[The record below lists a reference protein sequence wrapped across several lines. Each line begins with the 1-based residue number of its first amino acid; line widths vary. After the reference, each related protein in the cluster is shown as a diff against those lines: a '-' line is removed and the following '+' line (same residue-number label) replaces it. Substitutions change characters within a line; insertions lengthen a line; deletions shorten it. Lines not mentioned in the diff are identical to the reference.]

1 MLITLSIGRP
11 PSANCF
17 PPAPEVPCERVV
29 SYAKSA
35 WADAQGSQSAVA
47 RCSVVKRV
55 ATINQHAEEH
65 IHPIMAEFGLSLP
78 IPITIISGNLFAEG
92 IPRLKPIDFLH

>member
-1 MLITLSIGRP
+1 M
-11 PSANCF
+11 
-17 PPAPEVPCERVV
+17 PCERVV